1 MTLRLL
7 AVVLGASSLLLTGA
21 DAPRPKPT
29 PMPVPKEAAPPP
41 SAQLQPAPDLA
52 KVVGSCTVSART
64 CVEWEGNYAGV
75 DLKGRCQK
83 LKGNWGDGECPVEK
97 RIARCTQREF
107 SSDDRMVTRS
117 YAPVKAAE
125 AKAACQKQPRAVF
138 MKE

>member
-21 DAPRPKPT
+21 DAPEPKP
-29 PMPVPKEAAPPP
+29 MPAPKEASPPP
-41 SAQLQPAPDLA
+41 SSQLHPAPDDA
-52 KVVGSCTVSART
+52 KVVGRCTVSAKS
-64 CVEWEGNYAGV
+64 CVEWEGSYAGV

-83 LKGNWGDGECPVEK
+83 LKGTWGDGGCPTEK
-97 RIARCTQREF
+97 RIGSCTQREF
-107 SSDDRMVTRS
+107 SSDDRMVTLS